1 MLSFLEVFKISITFG
16 EISIPYASRWQWSQL
31 KHIFVVFIYNDG
43 LLSFQALKTI
53 GETGSNGNS
62 VISPTVT
69 AHYIFCSKLIE
80 YKMCALDFRN
90 NALPL
95 GEIRGFDKMIAVLL
109 NWQYHCWD
117 PSTVSS
123 AYRVASKDMT

>member
-1 MLSFLEVFKISITFG
+1 MQADGNGANSNIFLWFLYITT
-16 EISIPYASRWQWSQL
+16 
-31 KHIFVVFIYNDG
+31 G

-69 AHYIFCSKLIE
+69 AQLIFFCSKLIE
-80 YKMCALDFRN
+80 YKICALDFRN

-95 GEIRGFDKMIAVLL
+95 GEIRGFDKRWLL
-109 NWQYHCWD
+109 FFSIDKYHCWD

-123 AYRVASKDMT
+123 AYRVASKVMM